1 MVVNKQIRTTI
12 LIPAELLDAIDRI
25 ASDGRVKSR
34 NEFVTQALQRE
45 LTRQKRQEIDVTLSE
60 MIQDPEY
67 QATVKQMD
75 EEFAV
80 ASWDALRMKNKN
92 DT

>member
-25 ASDGRVKSR
+25 ASNGGVKSR
-34 NEFVTQALQRE
+34 DEFVTKALRRE
-45 LTRQKRQEIDVTLSE
+45 LARQEIDAALSE

-75 EEFAV
+75 EEFAG